1 MADQGRLGE
10 FSKIYI
16 LDLTPSLLGGT
27 LLALSQTKS
36 LVYSSIRHL
45 Y

>member
-27 LLALSQTKS
+27 LEPLSQVHS
-36 LVYSSIRHL
+36 LVSTPIRNL